1 MTTKPDSALDA
12 RPNEPMVVPLQCE
25 SSSPSFLPSLSL
37 SLSLTSNQPHTV
49 KATSTTNGILRRTDR
64 EEREIACGV

>member
-37 SLSLTSNQPHTV
+37 SLSLLHRESHVHHQQWNPLGGQTE
-49 KATSTTNGILRRTDR
+49 RR